1 MTIVMIITEIPV
13 FLLTAGKGKIQFLIS
28 LAVFSVILLAMI
40 AVRKKH
46 DMPFRPDI
54 RYPIADA
61 VIGSVLAL
69 LFFRRWGFS
78 LRMQPVADFLHLPIK
93 QCTITIAFSL
103 ALLSL
108 AGIDQIISTVRRLL
122 PASASERPQ
131 CDKRLLIFWLLFL
144 SFLVMFINSKCS
156 PLYSFQDG
164 NDQNTMFTVGKGV
177 LKGYVPYRDL
187 YEQKGPL
194 LIFIHT
200 FGAAC
205 SYYGFWGIWIL
216 EILACFCFLYLSCKI
231 AGLFAGSKAIP
242 FISLFAAAV
251 YASPAFGMGD
261 SAEEFS
267 LPLVAYAFYAGIKA
281 LKNDEFLSGKEFLL
295 IGLTSGAVFW
305 IKYSMV
311 GFYFGWIA
319 VFLIYAVFKR
329 KLKDLLRGIL
339 LIAAGIIIITIPILL
354 YFMLNSALTDLFRAY
369 FYNNL
374 VYYPAYR
381 NWPYLR
387 KLRYSLSSYRHNAYI
402 PMILSILGCLYTLI
416 KKQWKIAAFL
426 VITFLPAYH
435 FVYVSGNY
443 HFYYCFIFCVYST
456 IGICLLPDLLS
467 LIPKVTDA
475 MRNTPYHI
483 SSPLL
488 FISIIGL
495 CLFSQNL
502 PSMEI
507 PKADLLPFRM
517 KEIIDDSGI
526 ESPSILHFRILDM
539 GVNTAAGL
547 IPNMKYFCYY
557 NNDHL
562 AETLEQQLQCL
573 EEQCVD
579 FVIEQ
584 SSSPYTYRSIETYE
598 HRGVIPSWQG
608 EELCYF
614 HYFTPK

>member
-1 MTIVMIITEIPV
+1 MGMIITEIPV
-13 FLLTAGKGKIQFLIS
+13 FLLIAGKGKIQFLIS
-28 LAVFSVILLAMI
+28 LAVFSAILLTMI
-40 AVRKKH
+40 AVRKKYN
-46 DMPFRPDI
+46 MPFRPDL

-61 VIGSVLAL
+61 VICSGLAL

-78 LRMQPVADFLHLPIK
+78 LRMQPVADLLNLPTK
-93 QCTITIAFSL
+93 QCTIAIAFLL

-108 AGIDQIISTVRRLL
+108 PGIDLIITTVRRLL
-122 PASASERPQ
+122 PSSVNENPRS
-131 CDKRLLIFWLLFL
+131 DKRLLIFCLLML
-144 SFLVMFINSKCS
+144 SFLIMFINSKCS

-205 SYYGFWGIWIL
+205 SYYGFWGIWLL

-242 FISLFAAAV
+242 FIPLLAAAV
-251 YASPAFGMGD
+251 YAAPAFGMGD

-267 LPLVAYAFYAGIKA
+267 LPLVAYALYAGLKA
-281 LKNDEFLSGKEFLL
+281 LKNDDFLSRKEFFL
-295 IGLTSGAVFW
+295 IGLTSGTVFW

-329 KLKDLLRGIL
+329 KITDLLRGIL
-339 LIAAGIIIITIPILL
+339 LIAAGITVITIPILL
-354 YFMLNSALTDLFRAY
+354 YFLLNSALTDLFRAY

-381 NWPYLR
+381 NWSYL
-387 KLRYSLSSYRHNAYI
+387 KKLSSSLRSYRNNAFI
-402 PMILSILGCLYTLI
+402 PMILSILGWLYTLI
-416 KKQWKIAAFL
+416 KKQWKTAAFL

-443 HFYYCFIFCVYST
+443 HFYYCFIFCIYST
-456 IGICLLPDLLS
+456 IGICFLPDLVSLLPRAAEALQHNIYKI
-467 LIPKVTDA
+467 LIPFMFIGITV
-475 MRNTPYHI
+475 
-483 SSPLL
+483 LC
-488 FISIIGL
+488 FISK
-495 CLFSQNL
+495 NL

-507 PKADLLPFRM
+507 PKEELFPFRM
-517 KEIIDDSGI
+517 KEVIEKSGI
-526 ESPSILHFRILDM
+526 DSPNILHFRILDM

-547 IPNMKYFCYY
+547 IPSMKYFCYY

-562 AETLEQQLQCL
+562 EETLEQQLQCL
-573 EEQCVD
+573 EEKCAD

-584 SSSPYTYRSIETYE
+584 STSPYTYRTIDTYE
-598 HRGVIPSWQG
+598 HQGMIPGWQG
-608 EELCYF
+608 EELCFF

>member
-1 MTIVMIITEIPV
+1 MGTIFTEIPA
-13 FLLTAGKGKIQFLIS
+13 FLLIAGKGKIQFLIS
-28 LAVFSVILLAMI
+28 LAVFSVILLGMI
-40 AVRKKH
+40 ALRKKNSL
-46 DMPFRPDI
+46 PFHPEI

-61 VIGSVLAL
+61 VICSGLAL

-78 LRMQPVADFLHLPIK
+78 LRMQHIADFLNFPVK
-93 QCTITIAFSL
+93 QCAMVIAFLL

-108 AGIDQIISTVRRLL
+108 PGIDQIITTVLRLL
-122 PASASERPQ
+122 PSSDPERPRS
-131 CDKRLLIFWLLFL
+131 DKRILIFWLLFL

-156 PLYSFQDG
+156 PLYFFQDG

-231 AGLFAGSKAIP
+231 AGLFVGRKAIP
-242 FISLFAAAV
+242 FTALFAAAV

-267 LPLVAYAFYAGIKA
+267 LPLMAYAFYAGIKA
-281 LKNDEFLSGKEFLL
+281 LKNDEFLSGKEFFL
-295 IGLTSGAVFW
+295 IGLTSGSVFW

-329 KLKDLLRGIL
+329 KISELLRGIL
-339 LIAAGIIIITIPILL
+339 LIASGIFVISVPILL
-354 YFMLNSALTDLFRAY
+354 YFLLNSAVTDLFRAY

-381 NWPYLR
+381 NWPYSK
-387 KLRYSLSSYRHNAYI
+387 KLRYSLGSYRSNAFI
-402 PMILSILGCLYTLI
+402 PMILSILGCIYTHV

-443 HFYYCFIFCVYST
+443 HFYYCFIFCIYST
-456 IGICLLPDLLS
+456 VGICILPELLS
-467 LIPKVTDA
+467 LIPNAADA
-475 MRNTPYHI
+475 MRNNLYQI
-483 SSPLL
+483 SAPML
-488 FISIIGL
+488 FIGIIGL
-495 CLFSQNL
+495 CLFSRNL

-507 PKADLLPFRM
+507 PKGELFPFRM

-526 ESPSILHFRILDM
+526 ENPGILHFRILDM

-562 AETLEQQLQCL
+562 TETLEQQMQCL

-584 SSSPYTYRSIETYE
+584 STSPYTYRSIETYE
-598 HRGVIPSWQG
+598 HRGVIPAWQG
-608 EELCYF
+608 DELCYF

>member
-1 MTIVMIITEIPV
+1 MGMIITEIPV
-13 FLLTAGKGKIQFLIS
+13 FLLIAGKGKIQFLIS
-28 LAVFSVILLAMI
+28 LAVFSVILLAMT
-40 AVRKKH
+40 AVRKKKNI
-46 DMPFRPDI
+46 PFRFSM
-54 RYPIADA
+54 RYPIADT
-61 VIGSVLAL
+61 VICSGLAL

-78 LRMQPVADFLHLPIK
+78 LRMQPVADFLNLPIK
-93 QCTITIAFSL
+93 QCCMVIAFLL

-108 AGIDQIISTVRRLL
+108 PGTDQIITTVRRLL
-122 PASASERPQ
+122 PSSAPGKPRSEKQ
-131 CDKRLLIFWLLFL
+131 LLIFWLLFL
-144 SFLVMFINSKCS
+144 SFLIMFINSKCS

-231 AGLFAGSKAIP
+231 TALFAGSKAIP
-242 FISLFAAAV
+242 FAALFAAAV
-251 YASPAFGMGD
+251 YTAPAFGMGD

-267 LPLVAYAFYAGIKA
+267 LPLIAYAFYAGIKA
-281 LKNDEFLSGKEFLL
+281 LKNDDFLTGKEFFL

-305 IKYSMV
+305 IKYAMV
-311 GFYFGWIA
+311 GFYFGWIT
-319 VFLIYAVFKR
+319 VILIYAV
-329 KLKDLLRGIL
+329 LKHKISELLRGIL
-339 LIAAGIIIITIPILL
+339 LIAAGIVVITIPIFL
-354 YFMLNSALTDLFRAY
+354 YFLLNSALTDLFRAY

-387 KLRYSLSSYRHNAYI
+387 KLRYSLISYRTNAFI
-402 PMILSILGCLYTLI
+402 PMILSILSLLYTLF
-416 KKQWKIAAFL
+416 KKHWKIAAFL

-467 LIPKVTDA
+467 LIPNAADA
-475 MRNTPYHI
+475 MRNSLYQFSAPI
-483 SSPLL
+483 L
-488 FISIIGL
+488 FAGVFGL

-507 PKADLLPFRM
+507 PKGELLPFRM
-517 KEIIDDSGI
+517 KEIVEDSGI
-526 ESPSILHFRILDM
+526 ENPGILHFRILDT
-539 GVNTAAGL
+539 GVNTTAGL
-547 IPNMKYFCYY
+547 LPNMKYFCYY

-562 AETLEQQLQCL
+562 TETLEQQLQCL